1 MSSEGRRR
9 RTVFRKLRQLCQE
22 FNMEAVV
29 VLTDSMN
36 RQWIY
41 KSHDYVPAMR
51 QARILEMTMRITR
64 TNDETGVLASADEN
78 QRRLFHFEVELRA
91 QIVSSSTIIGLESVG
106 FMLGHC
112 KSLETASLC
121 SYISCLDM
129 SILWRNAGT
138 EREWTIKLRTV
149 SQGW

>member
-1 MSSEGRRR
+1 
-9 RTVFRKLRQLCQE
+9 
-22 FNMEAVV
+22 MEAVV

-36 RQWIY
+36 RHWIY

-51 QARILEMTMRITR
+51 QARILEMTMKITR

-91 QIVSSSTIIGLESVG
+91 QIVSTPTILGLERVG
-106 FMLGHC
+106 FLLEHC

-121 SYISCLDM
+121 PCISCLGM
-129 SILWRNAGT
+129 SIL
-138 EREWTIKLRTV
+138 
-149 SQGW
+149 

>member
-1 MSSEGRRR
+1 
-9 RTVFRKLRQLCQE
+9 
-22 FNMEAVV
+22 MEAVV

-64 TNDETGVLASADEN
+64 TNDETGVLASADKN

-91 QIVSSSTIIGLESVG
+91 QIVSSSTILGLESVG

-112 KSLETASLC
+112 KSWKQPVYALTFLVLTCPFFGETQVQNENGSLNFER
-121 SYISCLDM
+121 YLK
-129 SILWRNAGT
+129 AGDF
-138 EREWTIKLRTV
+138 
-149 SQGW
+149 S

>member
-51 QARILEMTMRITR
+51 QARILEMTMKITR

-78 QRRLFHFEVELRA
+78 QRRLFHSEVELRA
-91 QIVSSSTIIGLESVG
+91 QIVSSSAILGLKRVG
-106 FMLGHC
+106 FILRHC
-112 KSLETASLC
+112 KC
-121 SYISCLDM
+121 FG
-129 SILWRNAGT
+129 N
-138 EREWTIKLRTV
+138 
-149 SQGW
+149 SQSMLLHFLS